1 MEKKFEKVDCAICA
15 ANDTHEVSTKG
26 QFDLPINLVLCKNCG
41 LGYLNP
47 RWDQNAYLDFYQN
60 EYDKYYRSE
69 LTADF
74 KLSPKSDNPILSR
87 LSNWKH
93 LPKTGS
99 VKNILDIGSG
109 AGQNL
114 IDFKTQYPAANLFAI
129 EPSPDSHKH
138 LSSIGAKVISGDVD
152 SDWDKNNE
160 GKYEVVIMRHVLEHF
175 LDPVAVMKKVHKV
188 LAPDGLLYLAVPN
201 NLKPSKNL
209 ESRWFRVVHTYY
221 FNKSSLYN
229 LFALAQ
235 LEILSVGE
243 GDQINQQEIFL
254 AARRA
259 KRVLTP
265 KIDRADFMKQRA
277 IFEDQLTQEN
287 KFIPRLKRKIN
298 SLLN

>member
-87 LSNWKH
+87 LGNWKH
-93 LPKTGS
+93 LPKTDS

>member
-1 MEKKFEKVDCAICA
+1 MEKKFEKVNCAICA
-15 ANDTHEVSTKG
+15 ANDTHGVSTKG

-47 RWDQNAYLDFYQN
+47 RWNQKAYLDFYQN

-74 KLSPKSDNPILSR
+74 KLSPKPDNPILSR

-93 LPKTGS
+93 LPKTDS

-114 IDFKTQYPAANLFAI
+114 IDFKTQYPKANLFAI
-129 EPSPDSHKH
+129 EPSPDSHKY
-138 LSSIGAKVISGDVD
+138 LSSIDAKVISTDVD
-152 SDWDKNNE
+152 NDWDKNNE
-160 GKYEVVIMRHVLEHF
+160 GKYDVVIMRHVLEHF

-235 LEILSVGE
+235 LEVLSVGE

-259 KRVLTP
+259 KEVLKP
-265 KIDRADFMKQRA
+265 NIDGADFIKQRV
-277 IFEDQLTQEN
+277 IFEDQLKKEN
-287 KFIPRLKRKIN
+287 KFMPRLKRKIN
-298 SLLN
+298 ALLN